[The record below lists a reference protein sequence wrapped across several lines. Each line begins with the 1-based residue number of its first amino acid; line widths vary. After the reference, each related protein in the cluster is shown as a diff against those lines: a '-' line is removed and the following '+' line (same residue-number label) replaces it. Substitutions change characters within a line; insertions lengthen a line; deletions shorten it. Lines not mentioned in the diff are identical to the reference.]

1 MALSLDE
8 ALGMSLTDE
17 TDESIHVDI
26 DTRQVT
32 IPESQQVFGVE
43 SDEDVEVKHIVID
56 GRYNDGTDLSTFTF
70 RVNYQNANGDKG
82 TYLATELKVN
92 DDSIEFDWVIGR
104 QVVAY
109 KGTIAFIVCA
119 YTIDSSSVIQNE
131 WNSTLGKG
139 TTLEGLEVSEF
150 DFGDDIVRQL
160 ASILSDVNAAQ
171 ASAKASADEAYKSKT
186 EVVALGKEQQA
197 AIEKKGKDTLATI
210 PEDYTQVSNDVSQLK
225 EEIAKLDSR
234 NPMLNILNIEDRTE
248 GKAWGDNVNS
258 TNNNVDFYACNQLF
272 DVSEI
277 STITLFNMYYGALY
291 YYDTN
296 GALLSDGY
304 QFIQTNYIVKNVPSN
319 AKFMRVSI
327 SKDYANKNMICIG
340 EVPENTQYAAYNTGK
355 DRVDIDDLK
364 EDTAKLKDGKISK
377 FYASSQGNTNLP
389 DSDDGRIMDLK
400 LYGKSEQKQYSGK
413 NLFPPVT
420 YSGNVS
426 NLQIDAADGSVH
438 LKGTPNDQVNSA
450 IIGAWSASS
459 PTIFTLPAGTYTLS
473 GFGEWL
479 STPRLNLVYVEN
491 GELISLSGNKTVT
504 FDKETNFIAV
514 FVYANANAALDI
526 TFKPMIEKG
535 STATGWEPYVGGIP
549 SPNPEYPQE
558 IKSVVKPS
566 VKVTSQ
572 NYLDYKD
579 VGGGV
584 TAPVTLAK
592 GDHYLTRFFLTAN
605 EEINNGVEY
614 LRDETWARIN
624 TLGSLEN
631 GKIVVSDS
639 TFGWYSKHMKIT
651 CTENITIRVATTDTC
666 AITLNDYGYLDKYVD
681 YQAPQTATLPYTLNA
696 IPVTSGGNV
705 TIDGQQYIAD
715 YMDVERGKLV
725 RMVKAKQLSGSI
737 EMSPSAGGLGW
748 VDIAIDNCDTS
759 LNYLLADSYT
769 FIRGSDDA
777 WNSTTPCVSY
787 SSIVSGTT
795 SVRFYDTASTS
806 VSTNVMYPLATPT
819 ETDLTADEIAA
830 FKALASH
837 YPVTNVST
845 TSDQLDGYTVFDY
858 PISLANG
865 WNYVKQQLGDTR
877 DYLYGIDLMTAEA
890 YVNSEYAAAL
900 AEIEV

>member
-1 MALSLDE
+1 MAFSLDE
-8 ALGMSLTDE
+8 ALGMSLADE
-17 TDESIHVDI
+17 ADESIHVDI

-56 GRYNDGTDLSTFTF
+56 GRYADGTDLSTFTF

-139 TTLEGLEVSEF
+139 TVLEGLEVSEF

-225 EEIAKLDSR
+225 EA
-234 NPMLNILNIEDRTE
+234 
-248 GKAWGDNVNS
+248 
-258 TNNNVDFYACNQLF
+258 
-272 DVSEI
+272 
-277 STITLFNMYYGALY
+277 
-291 YYDTN
+291 
-296 GALLSDGY
+296 
-304 QFIQTNYIVKNVPSN
+304 
-319 AKFMRVSI
+319 
-327 SKDYANKNMICIG
+327 
-340 EVPENTQYAAYNTGK
+340 
-355 DRVDIDDLK
+355 
-364 EDTAKLKDGKISK
+364 TAKLKDGKISK
-377 FYASSQGNTNLP
+377 FYASSQGGTNLP

-413 NLFPPVT
+413 NLLDL
-420 YSGNVS
+420 N
-426 NLQIDAADGSVH
+426 
-438 LKGTPNDQVNSA
+438 
-450 IIGAWSASS
+450 
-459 PTIFTLPAGTYTLS
+459 
-473 GFGEWL
+473 L
-479 STPRLNLVYVEN
+479 STNQSIDDTGVFRDDTTRILSDFIRVTADNYTASGHAGYELVAMAIYDGNQKFTGRFIIQDRSGSYTKQFTDGFVRLYYSKLDGTQDISKE
-491 GELISLSGNKTVT
+491 ELSRAM
-504 FDKETNFIAV
+504 F
-514 FVYANANAALDI
+514 
-526 TFKPMIEKG
+526 EKG
-535 STATGWEPYVGGIP
+535 STATAYEPYVGGIP

-558 IKSVVKPS
+558 IKSVVKPV
-566 VKVTSQ
+566 VKVTGQ

-624 TLGSLEN
+624 TLGSIEN

-639 TFGWYSKHMKIT
+639 AFGWYSKHMKIT
-651 CTENITIRVATTDTC
+651 CTENITIRVSTTDTTVI
-666 AITLNDYGYLDKYVD
+666 ALNDYGYLDKYAE

-715 YMDVERGKLV
+715 YVDVERGKLV
-725 RMVKAKQLSGSI
+725 RCVERKRLFDLNVQRWGELTETRADYQVNIEKYDTGQYTGRSIPCIISNLSKIGDY
-737 EMSPSAGGLGW
+737 PSF
-748 VDIAIDNCDTS
+748 
-759 LNYLLADSYT
+759 NY
-769 FIRGSDDA
+769 
-777 WNSTTPCVSY
+777 STTPNSGWDGYSKLAIYVSKD
-787 SSIVSGTT
+787 
-795 SVRFYDTASTS
+795 YDT
-806 VSTNVMYPLATPT
+806 VSKLKSYLGEDTEVVYKLKDST

-830 FKALASH
+830 FKALASY
-837 YPVTNVST
+837 YPVTNVAV

-858 PISLANG
+858 PISLAKG
-865 WNYVKQQLGDTR
+865 YDYIKQQLGDTR

>member
-1 MALSLDE
+1 MAFSLDE
-8 ALGMSLTDE
+8 ALGMSLADE
-17 TDESIHVDI
+17 ADESIHVDI

-82 TYLATELKVN
+82 TYLVTELKVN
-92 DDSIEFDWVIGR
+92 DDSIEFDWIIGR

-139 TTLEGLEVSEF
+139 TVLEGLEVSEF

-186 EVVALGKEQQA
+186 EVVALGKEQQE

-210 PEDYTQVSNDVSQLK
+210 PDDYTQVSNDVSQ
-225 EEIAKLDSR
+225 
-234 NPMLNILNIEDRTE
+234 
-248 GKAWGDNVNS
+248 
-258 TNNNVDFYACNQLF
+258 
-272 DVSEI
+272 
-277 STITLFNMYYGALY
+277 
-291 YYDTN
+291 
-296 GALLSDGY
+296 
-304 QFIQTNYIVKNVPSN
+304 
-319 AKFMRVSI
+319 
-327 SKDYANKNMICIG
+327 
-340 EVPENTQYAAYNTGK
+340 
-355 DRVDIDDLK
+355 LK

-400 LYGKSEQKQYSGK
+400 LYGKGSQQQYSGK
-413 NLFPPVT
+413 NLLSTLDVSTSTKLGVT
-420 YSGNVS
+420 VK
-426 NLQIDAADGSVH
+426 SVGAGEISV
-438 LKGTPNDQVNSA
+438 KGTATADALFDYWGQEISVPKGARVLCKVLQGTGSA
-450 IIGAWSASS
+450 NN
-459 PTIFTLPAGTYTLS
+459 T
-473 GFGEWL
+473 
-479 STPRLNLVYVEN
+479 
-491 GELISLSGNKTVT
+491 
-504 FDKETNFIAV
+504 
-514 FVYANANAALDI
+514 I
-526 TFKPMIEKG
+526 TFFGTNYTNGISTEFG
-535 STATGWEPYVGGIP
+535 AVSSSTAGVDYKCVLIRIGIKSGETVDCTIGLSLQMDASTDYEPYVGGIP

-558 IKSVVKPS
+558 IKSVVKPV

-614 LRDETWARIN
+614 LRDGTWARIN
-624 TLGSLEN
+624 TVGSIEN

-639 TFGWYSKHMKIT
+639 AFGWYSKHMKIT
-651 CTENITIRVATTDTC
+651 CTENITIRVATTDTTVI
-666 AITLNDYGYLDKYVD
+666 ALNDYGYLDKYAE
-681 YQAPQTATLPYTLNA
+681 YQAPQTVTLPYTLNA
-696 IPVTSGGNV
+696 IPVSSGGNV

-715 YMDVERGKLV
+715 YVDVEKGKLV
-725 RMVKAKQLSGSI
+725 RMTGKLT
-737 EMSPSAGGLGW
+737 
-748 VDIAIDNCDTS
+748 IATAIVP
-759 LNYLLADSYT
+759 
-769 FIRGSDDA
+769 GDA
-777 WNSTTPCVSY
+777 HWYDAEKSY
-787 SSIVSGTT
+787 SYEIQQGRIAPSIKKAAISSDRLTGYDFGDFYAKGIETGILASESYIVVNISKRFNICTT
-795 SVRFYDTASTS
+795 ADEFITWFNES
-806 VSTNVMYPLATPT
+806 NVIGVLATPT

-830 FKALASH
+830 FKALVSY
-837 YPVTNVST
+837 YPVINVST
-845 TSDQLDGYTVFDY
+845 TSDQLNGYTVFDY

-865 WNYVKQQLGDTR
+865 WNYVKQQIGDTR

>member
-8 ALGMSLTDE
+8 ALGMSLVDE
-17 TDESIHVDI
+17 ADESIHVDI
-26 DTRQVT
+26 DTRQVM

-56 GRYNDGTDLSTFTF
+56 GRYADGTDLSTFTF

-82 TYLATELKVN
+82 TYLVTELKVN
-92 DDSIEFDWVIGR
+92 DSSIELDWVIGR

-139 TTLEGLEVSEF
+139 TVLEGLEVSEF

-225 EEIAKLDSR
+225 EATS
-234 NPMLNILNIEDRTE
+234 
-248 GKAWGDNVNS
+248 A
-258 TNNNVDFYACNQLF
+258 
-272 DVSEI
+272 
-277 STITLFNMYYGALY
+277 
-291 YYDTN
+291 
-296 GALLSDGY
+296 
-304 QFIQTNYIVKNVPSN
+304 
-319 AKFMRVSI
+319 
-327 SKDYANKNMICIG
+327 
-340 EVPENTQYAAYNTGK
+340 
-355 DRVDIDDLK
+355 
-364 EDTAKLKDGKISK
+364 LKDGKISK

-389 DSDDGRIMDLK
+389 DSDDGRIVDLK
-400 LYGKSEQKQYSGK
+400 LYGRSEQKQYSGK

-420 YSGNVS
+420 YSGNIS
-426 NLQIDAADGSVH
+426 NLQIDAADGAVH

-450 IIGAWSASS
+450 IVGAWSASS

-479 STPRLNLVYVEN
+479 ATPRLNLVYVEN

-535 STATGWEPYVGGIP
+535 STATDYEPYVGGIP

-558 IKSVVKPS
+558 IKSVVKPV
-566 VKVTSQ
+566 VKVTGQ

-666 AITLNDYGYLDKYVD
+666 AIALNDYGYLDKYAE
-681 YQAPQTATLPYTLNA
+681 YQAPQTAALPYTLNA

-715 YMDVERGKLV
+715 YVDVERGKLV
-725 RMVKAKQLSGSI
+725 RCVERKRLFDLNVQRW
-737 EMSPSAGGLGW
+737 GGLTETRA
-748 VDIAIDNCDTS
+748 DYQANIEKYDTGPYAGRS
-759 LNYLLADSYT
+759 IPCIISNLSNIGEYPSFDY
-769 FIRGSDDA
+769 
-777 WNSTTPCVSY
+777 STTPNSGWGGYSKLAIYVSKD
-787 SSIVSGTT
+787 
-795 SVRFYDTASTS
+795 YDT
-806 VSTNVMYPLATPT
+806 VSKLKSYLGEDTEVVYKLKDST

-830 FKALASH
+830 FKALVSH

-845 TSDQLDGYTVFDY
+845 GRNRGVICFTKHF
-858 PISLANG
+858 
-865 WNYVKQQLGDTR
+865 
-877 DYLYGIDLMTAEA
+877 
-890 YVNSEYAAAL
+890 
-900 AEIEV
+900 

>member
-56 GRYNDGTDLSTFTF
+56 GRYNDGIDLSTFTF
-70 RVNYQNANGDKG
+70 RINYQNANGDKG

-139 TTLEGLEVSEF
+139 TVLEGLEVSEF

-210 PEDYTQVSNDVSQLK
+210 PDDYTQVSNDVSQLK
-225 EEIAKLDSR
+225 EA
-234 NPMLNILNIEDRTE
+234 
-248 GKAWGDNVNS
+248 
-258 TNNNVDFYACNQLF
+258 
-272 DVSEI
+272 
-277 STITLFNMYYGALY
+277 
-291 YYDTN
+291 
-296 GALLSDGY
+296 
-304 QFIQTNYIVKNVPSN
+304 
-319 AKFMRVSI
+319 
-327 SKDYANKNMICIG
+327 
-340 EVPENTQYAAYNTGK
+340 
-355 DRVDIDDLK
+355 
-364 EDTAKLKDGKISK
+364 TAKLKDGKISK

-413 NLFPPVT
+413 NLLKV
-420 YSGNVS
+420 
-426 NLQIDAADGSVH
+426 QDAKFIPGY
-438 LKGTPNDQVNSA
+438 TT
-450 IIGAWSASS
+450 
-459 PTIFTLPAGTYTLS
+459 TINGIKFTI
-473 GFGEWL
+473 
-479 STPRLNLVYVEN
+479 VEN
-491 GELISLSGNKTVT
+491 GGVSASG
-504 FDKETNFIAV
+504 
-514 FVYANANAALDI
+514 
-526 TFKPMIEKG
+526 
-535 STATGWEPYVGGIP
+535 TATATTFFCPYIAQLKAGVTCRAVSNQAVQWSMRDRTGNTTYFTYVNTAYVPQSNLEAVIFFRIAAGNTINATEYAMVTTDLNATPTDYEPYVGGIP
-549 SPNPEYPQE
+549 SPNPDYPQE
-558 IKSVVKPS
+558 IKSVVNPT
-566 VKVTSQ
+566 VKVCGKNLVGKLLPGVIAFDSG
-572 NYLDYKD
+572 NYRNTE
-579 VGGGV
+579 VGYACTGFIPVKPGEIYTISNGTGG
-584 TAPVTLAK
+584 AERWYYSSDKKPV
-592 GDHYLTRFFLTAN
+592 N
-605 EEINNGVEY
+605 
-614 LRDETWARIN
+614 
-624 TLGSLEN
+624 
-631 GKIVVSDS
+631 
-639 TFGWYSKHMKIT
+639 HMPAGA
-651 CTENITIRVATTDTC
+651 NITVTIPDGIAYMRVSC
-666 AITLNDYGYLDKYVD
+666 YVD
-681 YQAPQTATLPYTLNA
+681 NKYKFQIEKGSTATAYEPYTEQTATLPYTLNA

-705 TIDGQQYIAD
+705 TVDGQQYIAD
-715 YMDVERGKLV
+715 YVDVERGKLV
-725 RMVKAKQLSGSI
+725 RMCKEIDFEKVDPIGEQNLLTNSREIRYSTNSIGIKALPASTPSNEAGFITSI
-737 EMSPSAGGLGW
+737 RRLAQGLGTW
-748 VDIAIDNCDTS
+748 NVDQVGVWQCGQGENNNILVIRAP
-759 LNYLLADSYT
+759 LATVLDVVEY
-769 FIRGSDDA
+769 FK
-777 WNSTTPCVSY
+777 
-787 SSIVSGTT
+787 SIGGCKGV
-795 SVRFYDTASTS
+795 FQA
-806 VSTNVMYPLATPT
+806 ATPT

-830 FKALASH
+830 FKALVSY

-845 TSDQLDGYTVFDY
+845 TSDQLDGYTVFNY

-865 WNYVKQQLGDTR
+865 WDYVKQQLGDTR

>member
-8 ALGMSLTDE
+8 ALGMSLADE
-17 TDESIHVDI
+17 ADESIHVDI

-139 TTLEGLEVSEF
+139 TVLEGLEVSEF

-186 EVVALGKEQQA
+186 EVVALGKAQQA

-210 PEDYTQVSNDVSQLK
+210 PDDYTQVSNDVSQ
-225 EEIAKLDSR
+225 
-234 NPMLNILNIEDRTE
+234 
-248 GKAWGDNVNS
+248 
-258 TNNNVDFYACNQLF
+258 
-272 DVSEI
+272 
-277 STITLFNMYYGALY
+277 
-291 YYDTN
+291 
-296 GALLSDGY
+296 
-304 QFIQTNYIVKNVPSN
+304 
-319 AKFMRVSI
+319 
-327 SKDYANKNMICIG
+327 
-340 EVPENTQYAAYNTGK
+340 
-355 DRVDIDDLK
+355 LK

-413 NLFPPVT
+413 NLLDL
-420 YSGNVS
+420 N
-426 NLQIDAADGSVH
+426 
-438 LKGTPNDQVNSA
+438 
-450 IIGAWSASS
+450 
-459 PTIFTLPAGTYTLS
+459 
-473 GFGEWL
+473 L
-479 STPRLNLVYVEN
+479 STNQSIDDTGAIQDDTTRILSDFIRVTTDNYTASGHAGYELVAIAIYDENQKFTERFIIQDRSGSYTKQFTDGFVRLYYSKLDGTQDISKE
-491 GELISLSGNKTVT
+491 ELSRAM
-504 FDKETNFIAV
+504 F
-514 FVYANANAALDI
+514 
-526 TFKPMIEKG
+526 EKG
-535 STATGWEPYVGGIP
+535 STATAYEPYVGGIP

-558 IKSVVKPS
+558 IKSVINPV

-572 NYLDYKD
+572 NYLDYRNAAD
-579 VGGGV
+579 GF
-584 TAPVTLAK
+584 TAPLVLLK
-592 GDHYLTRFFLTAN
+592 GEHYFTRFFLSSDVN
-605 EEINNGVEY
+605 
-614 LRDETWARIN
+614 IN
-624 TLGSLEN
+624 TKIQYFDDGTWTYITSTGSHMD
-631 GKIVVSDS
+631 GKMLVSDEV
-639 TFGWYSKHMKIT
+639 FGFGDKNVKIT
-651 CTENITIRVATTDTC
+651 CLESVTIRIPFTSNVKIA
-666 AITLNDYGYLDKYVD
+666 LNDYGYLDKYAE
-681 YQAPQTATLPYTLNA
+681 YQAPQTVTLPYTLNA
-696 IPVTSGGNV
+696 IPVSSGGNV
-705 TIDGQQYIAD
+705 TIAGQQYIAD
-715 YMDVERGKLV
+715 YVDVEKGKLV
-725 RMVKAKQLSGSI
+725 RMVHAVSLTDTLTFAYESKTSSGYYRYNISDSVPNNSRYNSDLFPPITVDGWGVKAKALCSGFKSI
-737 EMSPSAGGLGW
+737 KTTDSSNFNESGDSMGIFIEGNRGVVFQSAYT
-748 VDIAIDNCDTS
+748 IDELKTKFPMR
-759 LNYLLADSYT
+759 LLYA
-769 FIRGSDDA
+769 
-777 WNSTTPCVSY
+777 
-787 SSIVSGTT
+787 
-795 SVRFYDTASTS
+795 
-806 VSTNVMYPLATPT
+806 LATPT

-830 FKALASH
+830 FKALVSH

-845 TSDQLDGYTVFDY
+845 TSDQLDGYTVFNY

-890 YVNSEYAAAL
+890 YVNSEYSAAL

>member
-8 ALGMSLTDE
+8 ALGMSLVDE
-17 TDESIHVDI
+17 ADESIHVDI
-26 DTRQVT
+26 DTRYVT

-210 PEDYTQVSNDVSQLK
+210 PDDYAQVSNDVSQLK
-225 EEIAKLDSR
+225 EATS
-234 NPMLNILNIEDRTE
+234 
-248 GKAWGDNVNS
+248 A
-258 TNNNVDFYACNQLF
+258 
-272 DVSEI
+272 
-277 STITLFNMYYGALY
+277 
-291 YYDTN
+291 
-296 GALLSDGY
+296 
-304 QFIQTNYIVKNVPSN
+304 
-319 AKFMRVSI
+319 
-327 SKDYANKNMICIG
+327 
-340 EVPENTQYAAYNTGK
+340 
-355 DRVDIDDLK
+355 
-364 EDTAKLKDGKISK
+364 LKDGKISK

-400 LYGKSEQKQYSGK
+400 LYGKSEQKQYTGYNTIKPFDDASGTESGVKWTLK
-413 NLFPPVT
+413 NGVLT
-420 YSGNVS
+420 MSG
-426 NLQIDAADGSVH
+426 
-438 LKGTPNDQVNSA
+438 TC
-450 IIGAWSASS
+450 
-459 PTIFTLPAGTYTLS
+459 
-473 GFGEWL
+473 
-479 STPRLNLVYVEN
+479 
-491 GELISLSGNKTVT
+491 
-504 FDKETNFIAV
+504 
-514 FVYANANAALDI
+514 
-526 TFKPMIEKG
+526 
-535 STATGWEPYVGGIP
+535 TATGAVINIGATTKAFDANNSKGIFETTGSFARTVQYDFAAMIASDKNSYAVEADKNIRLYMYEGTDYTGTLAVALADVSVSQTTFEPYVGGIP
-549 SPNPEYPQE
+549 SPNPDYPQE
-558 IKSVVKPS
+558 IKSVVNPV
-566 VKVTSQ
+566 VKVIGKNLFDNINKSVDASGWTTTKIV
-572 NYLDYKD
+572 YIPKGKYVYK
-579 VGGGV
+579 
-584 TAPVTLAK
+584 
-592 GDHYLTRFFLTAN
+592 RFVDA
-605 EEINNGVEY
+605 
-614 LRDETWARIN
+614 
-624 TLGSLEN
+624 SSN
-631 GKIVVSDS
+631 GKINTQLYALIDGLWKSISNDS
-639 TFGWYSKHMKIT
+639 TTSFDDG
-651 CTENITIRVATTDTC
+651 NITFIDGNWNMGWGTTSRVIFELKKGYYMRASNPSADVRLMLVAGDTEPTEYEEC
-666 AITLNDYGYLDKYVD
+666 KET
-681 YQAPQTATLPYTLNA
+681 TATLPYTLNA

-705 TIDGQQYIAD
+705 TIDGQQYVAD
-715 YMDVERGKLV
+715 YVDVERGKLV
-725 RMVKAKQLSGSI
+725 KNVLTLNASDVAWELDRGWSGEGYYTYSTKSGFINQLYYNSRVASAISNAFIAKSRNDHANSLRNVIMLAGSEIYI
-737 EMSPSAGGLGW
+737 EFIGTDKSTLQEW
-748 VDIAIDNCDTS
+748 T
-759 LNYLLADSYT
+759 NY
-769 FIRGSDDA
+769 IE
-777 WNSTTPCVSY
+777 
-787 SSIVSGTT
+787 
-795 SVRFYDTASTS
+795 
-806 VSTNVMYPLATPT
+806 TNPVMIFAALKNPT

-830 FKALASH
+830 FKSLVSY

-845 TSDQLDGYTVFDY
+845 TSDQLDGYTVFNY

>member
-8 ALGMSLTDE
+8 ALGMSLVDE

-139 TTLEGLEVSEF
+139 TVLEGLEVSEF

-160 ASILSDVNAAQ
+160 AGILSDVNAAQ

-210 PEDYTQVSNDVSQLK
+210 PDDYTQVSNDVSQLK
-225 EEIAKLDSR
+225 EA
-234 NPMLNILNIEDRTE
+234 
-248 GKAWGDNVNS
+248 
-258 TNNNVDFYACNQLF
+258 
-272 DVSEI
+272 
-277 STITLFNMYYGALY
+277 
-291 YYDTN
+291 
-296 GALLSDGY
+296 
-304 QFIQTNYIVKNVPSN
+304 
-319 AKFMRVSI
+319 
-327 SKDYANKNMICIG
+327 
-340 EVPENTQYAAYNTGK
+340 
-355 DRVDIDDLK
+355 
-364 EDTAKLKDGKISK
+364 TAKLKDGKISK

-400 LYGKSEQKQYSGK
+400 LYGKSSQQQYSGK
-413 NLFPPVT
+413 NLLKNVNWDTQTKSGVTVEKVTNTTFKISGTATDDVSFDSSWGQAISVPAQSYLLCKILHGSCTAGSKVTFFTSSYDAIASEIGGISPVRR
-420 YSGNVS
+420 
-426 NLQIDAADGSVH
+426 
-438 LKGTPNDQVNSA
+438 SA
-450 IIGAWSASS
+450 ITCGLVRFAIKKGGNIDC
-459 PTIFTLPAGTYTLS
+459 TVGLS
-473 GFGEWL
+473 L
-479 STPRLNLVYVEN
+479 QM
-491 GELISLSGNKTVT
+491 
-504 FDKETNFIAV
+504 DA
-514 FVYANANAALDI
+514 I
-526 TFKPMIEKG
+526 TDY
-535 STATGWEPYVGGIP
+535 EPYVGGIP

-579 VGGGV
+579 IGGGV

-715 YMDVERGKLV
+715 YVDVERGKLV
-725 RMVKAKQLSGSI
+725 RMCKEIDFEKVDPIGEQNLLTNSREIRYSTNSIGIKALPASTPSNEAGFITSI
-737 EMSPSAGGLGW
+737 RRLAQGLGTW
-748 VDIAIDNCDTS
+748 NIDQVGVWQCGQGENNNI
-759 LNYLLADSYT
+759 LVIRAPLATVLDVVAY
-769 FIRGSDDA
+769 FK
-777 WNSTTPCVSY
+777 
-787 SSIVSGTT
+787 SIGGCKGV
-795 SVRFYDTASTS
+795 FQA
-806 VSTNVMYPLATPT
+806 ATPT

-837 YPVTNVST
+837 YPVTNVSA

-858 PISLANG
+858 PISLAKG
-865 WNYVKQQLGDTR
+865 YDYIKQQLGDTR

>member
-1 MALSLDE
+1 MSKITIYSPPATAQIKACAVDFDLRRAPVPVHLVQYDKTIPILAVSLYKGGSPYTLPADAE
-8 ALGMSLTDE
+8 VNVRMNKRNNLCVYNPALGCN
-17 TDESIHVDI
+17 ESRDVVYVA
-26 DTRQVT
+26 VT
-32 IPESQQVFGVE
+32 PQMTTQ
-43 SDEDVEVKHIVID
+43 
-56 GRYNDGTDLSTFTF
+56 DGTFEPILEVVINSG
-70 RVNYQNANGDKG
+70 VAG
-82 TYLATELKVN
+82 TSPMQLVIRRNPVQEDAIEDTSEAKTLTEL
-92 DDSIEFDWVIGR
+92 
-104 QVVAY
+104 
-109 KGTIAFIVCA
+109 
-119 YTIDSSSVIQNE
+119 
-131 WNSTLGKG
+131 
-139 TTLEGLEVSEF
+139 VSQAAASATAAAQSAGAAAE
-150 DFGDDIVRQL
+150 DADKAAASATAAAESEAAAKNAAKDASDVK
-160 ASILSDVNAAQ
+160 ASIPVDYSQMSAA
-171 ASAKASADEAYKSKT
+171 
-186 EVVALGKEQQA
+186 
-197 AIEKKGKDTLATI
+197 
-210 PEDYTQVSNDVSQLK
+210 VSQ
-225 EEIAKLDSR
+225 
-234 NPMLNILNIEDRTE
+234 
-248 GKAWGDNVNS
+248 
-258 TNNNVDFYACNQLF
+258 
-272 DVSEI
+272 
-277 STITLFNMYYGALY
+277 
-291 YYDTN
+291 
-296 GALLSDGY
+296 
-304 QFIQTNYIVKNVPSN
+304 
-319 AKFMRVSI
+319 
-327 SKDYANKNMICIG
+327 
-340 EVPENTQYAAYNTGK
+340 
-355 DRVDIDDLK
+355 LK

-413 NLFPPVT
+413 NLFPPVA

-426 NLQIDAADGSVH
+426 NLQIDAADGAVH

-535 STATGWEPYVGGIP
+535 STATAYEPYVGGIP

-558 IKSVVKPS
+558 IKSVVKPV

-572 NYLDYKD
+572 NYLEYKD

-605 EEINNGVEY
+605 EEVNNGVEY
-614 LRDETWARIN
+614 LRDETWVRIN

-639 TFGWYSKHMKIT
+639 AFGWYSKHMKIT

>member
-8 ALGMSLTDE
+8 ALGMSLADE
-17 TDESIHVDI
+17 ADESIHVDI

-56 GRYNDGTDLSTFTF
+56 GRYADGTDLSTFTF

-92 DDSIEFDWVIGR
+92 DSSIEFDWVIGR

-139 TTLEGLEVSEF
+139 TVLEGLEVSEF

-197 AIEKKGKDTLATI
+197 AIEKKGKDALASI
-210 PEDYTQVSNDVSQLK
+210 PEDYTQVINDVSQLK
-225 EEIAKLDSR
+225 D
-234 NPMLNILNIEDRTE
+234 
-248 GKAWGDNVNS
+248 
-258 TNNNVDFYACNQLF
+258 
-272 DVSEI
+272 
-277 STITLFNMYYGALY
+277 
-291 YYDTN
+291 
-296 GALLSDGY
+296 
-304 QFIQTNYIVKNVPSN
+304 
-319 AKFMRVSI
+319 
-327 SKDYANKNMICIG
+327 
-340 EVPENTQYAAYNTGK
+340 
-355 DRVDIDDLK
+355 
-364 EDTAKLKDGKISK
+364 DTAALKDGKISK

-389 DSDDGRIMDLK
+389 DSDDGRIVDLM

-413 NLFPPVT
+413 NLLDLRSGQSGTGEGVT
-420 YSGNVS
+420 YTKN
-426 NLQIDAADGSVH
+426 ADGSYIR
-438 LKGTPNDQVNSA
+438 KGTATGRNGNVWFAGGYDDLSVM
-450 IIGAWSASS
+450 
-459 PTIFTLPAGTYTLS
+459 PTLFTLKAGTYTVKDCCLFS
-473 GFGEWL
+473 GTTSYYTTFTISSDLPVTGVRNFWQDIG
-479 STPRLNLVYVEN
+479 TTYNDTIYPMVLV
-491 GELISLSGNKTVT
+491 GDT
-504 FDKETNFIAV
+504 D
-514 FVYANANAALDI
+514 
-526 TFKPMIEKG
+526 
-535 STATGWEPYVGGIP
+535 TGWEPYVGGIP

-566 VKVTSQ
+566 VKVCGK
-572 NYLDYKD
+572 NL
-579 VGGGV
+579 VGELMPGV
-584 TAPVTLAK
+584 IVWNT
-592 GDHYLTRFFLTAN
+592 GDHISSEAGYACTDFIPVKPGEKYTISNATTSAERWYYDSNKKPVIGMPTGNITVTIPENIDYMRVTCLTENKDKFQI
-605 EEINNGVEY
+605 E
-614 LRDETWARIN
+614 
-624 TLGSLEN
+624 LGSTATAYEP
-631 GKIVVSDS
+631 
-639 TFGWYSKHMKIT
+639 Y
-651 CTENITIRVATTDTC
+651 TE
-666 AITLNDYGYLDKYVD
+666 
-681 YQAPQTATLPYTLNA
+681 QTVTLPYTLNA

-715 YMDVERGKLV
+715 YVDVEKGKLV
-725 RMVKAKQLSGSI
+725 RMV
-737 EMSPSAGGLGW
+737 EE
-748 VDIAIDNCDTS
+748 CD
-759 LNYLLADSYT
+759 LADLTWEVGKNEYDGFYKTDGLKSLILKPSSNSVAAILLTDEYKKY
-769 FIRGSDDA
+769 S
-777 WNSTTPCVSY
+777 WNAIT
-787 SSIVSGTT
+787 SSNIGIAVGAGIGDHSGGMVIVSNQTT
-795 SVRFYDTASTS
+795 GLPKGKLVYA
-806 VSTNVMYPLATPT
+806 LATPT
-819 ETDLTADEIAA
+819 ETNLTADEIAA
-830 FKALASH
+830 FKALVSH

>member
-8 ALGMSLTDE
+8 ALGMSLADE
-17 TDESIHVDI
+17 ADESIHVDVN
-26 DTRQVT
+26 TRQVT

-139 TTLEGLEVSEF
+139 TVLEGLEVSEF

-186 EVVALGKEQQA
+186 EVVALGKAQQA

-210 PEDYTQVSNDVSQLK
+210 PDDYTQVSNGVSQ
-225 EEIAKLDSR
+225 
-234 NPMLNILNIEDRTE
+234 
-248 GKAWGDNVNS
+248 
-258 TNNNVDFYACNQLF
+258 
-272 DVSEI
+272 
-277 STITLFNMYYGALY
+277 
-291 YYDTN
+291 
-296 GALLSDGY
+296 
-304 QFIQTNYIVKNVPSN
+304 
-319 AKFMRVSI
+319 
-327 SKDYANKNMICIG
+327 
-340 EVPENTQYAAYNTGK
+340 
-355 DRVDIDDLK
+355 LK

-377 FYASSQGNTNLP
+377 FYASSQGDTNLP

-413 NLFPPVT
+413 NLLDL
-420 YSGNVS
+420 N
-426 NLQIDAADGSVH
+426 
-438 LKGTPNDQVNSA
+438 
-450 IIGAWSASS
+450 
-459 PTIFTLPAGTYTLS
+459 
-473 GFGEWL
+473 L
-479 STPRLNLVYVEN
+479 STNQSIDDTGAIQDDTTRILSDFIRVTTDNYTASGHAGYELVAIAIYDENQKFTERFIIQDRSGSYTKQFTDGFVRLYYSKLDGTQDISKE
-491 GELISLSGNKTVT
+491 ELSRAM
-504 FDKETNFIAV
+504 F
-514 FVYANANAALDI
+514 
-526 TFKPMIEKG
+526 EKG
-535 STATGWEPYVGGIP
+535 STATAYEPYVGGIP

-579 VGGGV
+579 IGGGV

-666 AITLNDYGYLDKYVD
+666 AITLNDYGYLDKYAE

-715 YMDVERGKLV
+715 YVDVERWKLV
-725 RMVKAKQLSGSI
+725 RMTDSK
-737 EMSPSAGGLGW
+737 
-748 VDIAIDNCDTS
+748 AIDGSEDWKITDESIPTQKRFGAPFYTS
-759 LNYLLADSYT
+759 LSYAGFCT
-769 FIRGSDDA
+769 KLVNAGKLIIGSDNAYSVYGSWIDVRYTACETVDA
-777 WNSTTPCVSY
+777 FKS
-787 SSIVSGTT
+787 
-795 SVRFYDTASTS
+795 F
-806 VSTNVMYPLATPT
+806 LAQQKADGDPVKILFGLTTPT
-819 ETDLTADEIAA
+819 EIDLTTEEIAA
-830 FKALASH
+830 FKALVSY
-837 YPVTNVST
+837 YPTTNVST
-845 TSDQLDGYTVFDY
+845 TSDQLDGYTVFNY

>member
-1 MALSLDE
+1 MAFSLDE
-8 ALGMSLTDE
+8 ALGMSLADE
-17 TDESIHVDI
+17 ADESIHVDI

-56 GRYNDGTDLSTFTF
+56 GRYADGTDLSTFTF

-82 TYLATELKVN
+82 TYLVTELKVN
-92 DDSIEFDWVIGR
+92 DSSIEFDWVIGR

-139 TTLEGLEVSEF
+139 TVLEGLEVSEF

-197 AIEKKGKDTLATI
+197 AIEKKGKATLATI

-225 EEIAKLDSR
+225 EA
-234 NPMLNILNIEDRTE
+234 
-248 GKAWGDNVNS
+248 
-258 TNNNVDFYACNQLF
+258 
-272 DVSEI
+272 
-277 STITLFNMYYGALY
+277 
-291 YYDTN
+291 
-296 GALLSDGY
+296 
-304 QFIQTNYIVKNVPSN
+304 
-319 AKFMRVSI
+319 
-327 SKDYANKNMICIG
+327 
-340 EVPENTQYAAYNTGK
+340 
-355 DRVDIDDLK
+355 
-364 EDTAKLKDGKISK
+364 TAKLKDGKISK
-377 FYASSQGNTNLP
+377 FYASSQGGTNLP

-413 NLFPPVT
+413 NLFPPVA

-426 NLQIDAADGSVH
+426 NLQIDAADGAVH

-479 STPRLNLVYVEN
+479 ATPRLNLVYVEN
-491 GELISLSGNKTVT
+491 GELISLSGNKTAT

-535 STATGWEPYVGGIP
+535 STATDYEPYVGGIP

-558 IKSVVKPS
+558 IKSVVKPV
-566 VKVTSQ
+566 VKVMGENLLKTINWETQTLSGVTIEKTSDTVFKISGTATDDVNVNSSWGQ
-572 NYLDYKD
+572 NIKVPAQSYLLCKILHGSCPAGSKVIFFTSSY
-579 VGGGV
+579 GSISSEIGGV
-584 TAPVTLAK
+584 SHLQTSALAC
-592 GDHYLTRFFLTAN
+592 GLVRFFIKKGAN
-605 EEINNGVEY
+605 INCTVG
-614 LRDETWARIN
+614 L
-624 TLGSLEN
+624 SLQM
-631 GKIVVSDS
+631 DAS
-639 TFGWYSKHMKIT
+639 T
-651 CTENITIRVATTDTC
+651 
-666 AITLNDYGYLDKYVD
+666 D
-681 YQAPQTATLPYTLNA
+681 YQPYTESTATMPYTLNA

-715 YMDVERGKLV
+715 YVDVERGKLV
-725 RMVKAKQLSGSI
+725 RMVHAASLTDTLTFAFEKKTSSGYYRYNISNSVPNNNKYDANLFPPNSYENWGLNAKALCSGFKNIKTTDSSNFNESGDSMGIFIEGSRGVAFQSTYEVDELKEKFPMQLLY
-737 EMSPSAGGLGW
+737 ALK
-748 VDIAIDNCDTS
+748 
-759 LNYLLADSYT
+759 
-769 FIRGSDDA
+769 
-777 WNSTTPCVSY
+777 
-787 SSIVSGTT
+787 
-795 SVRFYDTASTS
+795 
-806 VSTNVMYPLATPT
+806 TPT

-830 FKALASH
+830 FKTLVSH

-845 TSDQLDGYTVFDY
+845 TSDQLGGYTVFDY
-858 PISLANG
+858 PISLAKG
-865 WNYVKQQLGDTR
+865 YDYLKTQLGDTR

>member
-1 MALSLDE
+1 MGDYTLEQALAMAS
-8 ALGMSLTDE
+8 
-17 TDESIHVDI
+17 ESADNASDDAIHVNI
-26 DTRQVT
+26 DTREVT
-32 IPESQQVFGVE
+32 VPESQKLFGVE
-43 SDEDVEVKHIVID
+43 SDADVEVKHIVID
-56 GRYNDGTDLSTFTF
+56 GRYADGNRDLSKLAW
-70 RVNYQNANGDKG
+70 RVIYRNANKD
-82 TYLATELKVN
+82 TSYYLIPSVVANEN
-92 DDSIEFDWVIGR
+92 SIEMDWLIKR
-104 QVVAY
+104 SVVAY
-109 KGTIAFIVCA
+109 KGTVDFILCAFA
-119 YTIDSSSVIQNE
+119 TTSSGEVTPE
-131 WNSTLGKG
+131 WNSTLGQG
-139 TTLEGLEVSEF
+139 YALEGLEVSAI
-150 DFGDDIVRQL
+150 DIGKEAVDELAKILNETIAARDIAKAAAKTATDVQ
-160 ASILSDVNAAQ
+160 ASIPA
-171 ASAKASADEAYKSKT
+171 
-186 EVVALGKEQQA
+186 
-197 AIEKKGKDTLATI
+197 
-210 PEDYTQVSNDVSQLK
+210 DYTQLSTDVSQ
-225 EEIAKLDSR
+225 
-234 NPMLNILNIEDRTE
+234 
-248 GKAWGDNVNS
+248 
-258 TNNNVDFYACNQLF
+258 
-272 DVSEI
+272 
-277 STITLFNMYYGALY
+277 
-291 YYDTN
+291 
-296 GALLSDGY
+296 
-304 QFIQTNYIVKNVPSN
+304 
-319 AKFMRVSI
+319 
-327 SKDYANKNMICIG
+327 
-340 EVPENTQYAAYNTGK
+340 
-355 DRVDIDDLK
+355 LK

-377 FYASSQGNTNLP
+377 FYASSQGDTNLP
-389 DSDDGRIMDLK
+389 DSDNGRIVDLK

-426 NLQIDAADGSVH
+426 NLQIDAADGAVH

-535 STATGWEPYVGGIP
+535 STATAYEPYVGGIP

-558 IKSVVKPS
+558 IKSVVNPV
-566 VKVTSQ
+566 VKVTGQ
-572 NYLDYKD
+572 NYLNYKD

-666 AITLNDYGYLDKYVD
+666 AITLNDYGYLDKYAE
-681 YQAPQTATLPYTLNA
+681 YQAPQTVTLPYTLNA

-715 YMDVERGKLV
+715 YVDVERGKLV
-725 RMVKAKQLSGSI
+725 RMTARKNLFDLNIWPWGDPTETRADFQANIERYDSDTFKFRSIPCIVSSLSKDSKI
-737 EMSPSAGGLGW
+737 EFPSF
-748 VDIAIDNCDTS
+748 
-759 LNYLLADSYT
+759 SYT
-769 FIRGSDDA
+769 TTG
-777 WNSTTPCVSY
+777 NSGWDGYAKLAIYVSK
-787 SSIVSGTT
+787 I
-795 SVRFYDTASTS
+795 YDTVDKLKSYLGEDT
-806 VSTNVMYPLATPT
+806 VVLYQLKDPI

-830 FKALASH
+830 FKSLASY

-845 TSDQLDGYTVFDY
+845 TSDQLGGYTVFDY

>member
-8 ALGMSLTDE
+8 ALGMSLADE

-82 TYLATELKVN
+82 TYLVTELKVN
-92 DDSIEFDWVIGR
+92 DSSIEFDWVIGR

-139 TTLEGLEVSEF
+139 IVLEGLEVSEF

-171 ASAKASADEAYKSKT
+171 TSAKASADEAYKSKT

-210 PEDYTQVSNDVSQLK
+210 PDNYTQISTDVNKLK
-225 EEIAKLDSR
+225 EA
-234 NPMLNILNIEDRTE
+234 
-248 GKAWGDNVNS
+248 
-258 TNNNVDFYACNQLF
+258 
-272 DVSEI
+272 
-277 STITLFNMYYGALY
+277 
-291 YYDTN
+291 
-296 GALLSDGY
+296 
-304 QFIQTNYIVKNVPSN
+304 
-319 AKFMRVSI
+319 
-327 SKDYANKNMICIG
+327 
-340 EVPENTQYAAYNTGK
+340 
-355 DRVDIDDLK
+355 
-364 EDTAKLKDGKISK
+364 TAKLKDGKISK

-389 DSDDGRIMDLK
+389 DSDDGRIVDLK

-413 NLFPPVT
+413 NLVGELMPGVIVWNTGDYISSEARYTCTDFIPVKPGEKYT
-420 YSGNVS
+420 ISNATTSAERWYYDSNKKPVIGMPTGNITVTIPENVS
-426 NLQIDAADGSVH
+426 YMRVACLTENKDKFQI
-438 LKGTPNDQVNSA
+438 
-450 IIGAWSASS
+450 
-459 PTIFTLPAGTYTLS
+459 
-473 GFGEWL
+473 
-479 STPRLNLVYVEN
+479 
-491 GELISLSGNKTVT
+491 EL
-504 FDKETNFIAV
+504 
-514 FVYANANAALDI
+514 
-526 TFKPMIEKG
+526 G
-535 STATGWEPYVGGIP
+535 STATAYEPYVGGIP

-558 IKSVVKPS
+558 IKSVVKPV
-566 VKVTSQ
+566 VKVTGQ

-639 TFGWYSKHMKIT
+639 TFGWYGKHMKIT

-666 AITLNDYGYLDKYVD
+666 AIALNDYGYLDKYAE
-681 YQAPQTATLPYTLNA
+681 YQAPQTEAMPYTLNA
-696 IPVTSGGNV
+696 IPVSSGGNV

-715 YMDVERGKLV
+715 YVDVERGKLV
-725 RMVKAKQLSGSI
+725 RMVGEKTLNGSDS
-737 EMSPSAGGLGW
+737 EDYYHDQGWNAGCNTIM
-748 VDIAIDNCDTS
+748 VEDIANTPGYYTIANMLCDKCTAKAPTE
-759 LNYLLADSYT
+759 LANGNNIGVGCGAGNYVFVNIGNDLDTNAKFKNALKSNPLLIYY
-769 FIRGSDDA
+769 R
-777 WNSTTPCVSY
+777 
-787 SSIVSGTT
+787 
-795 SVRFYDTASTS
+795 
-806 VSTNVMYPLATPT
+806 LATPT

-830 FKALASH
+830 FKALVSY

-845 TSDQLDGYTVFDY
+845 TSDQLDGYTVFNY

>member
-1 MALSLDE
+1 MTLSLDE
-8 ALGMSLTDE
+8 ALGMSLADE
-17 TDESIHVDI
+17 ADESIHVDI

-56 GRYNDGTDLSTFTF
+56 GRYADGTDLSTFTF

-92 DDSIEFDWVIGR
+92 DSSIEFDWVIGR

-139 TTLEGLEVSEF
+139 TVLEGLEVSEF

-210 PEDYTQVSNDVSQLK
+210 PEDYAQVSNDVSK
-225 EEIAKLDSR
+225 
-234 NPMLNILNIEDRTE
+234 
-248 GKAWGDNVNS
+248 
-258 TNNNVDFYACNQLF
+258 
-272 DVSEI
+272 
-277 STITLFNMYYGALY
+277 
-291 YYDTN
+291 
-296 GALLSDGY
+296 
-304 QFIQTNYIVKNVPSN
+304 
-319 AKFMRVSI
+319 
-327 SKDYANKNMICIG
+327 
-340 EVPENTQYAAYNTGK
+340 
-355 DRVDIDDLK
+355 LK

-389 DSDDGRIMDLK
+389 DSDAGRLVDLM

-413 NLFPPVT
+413 NLFPPVA

-426 NLQIDAADGSVH
+426 NLQIDAADGAVH

-479 STPRLNLVYVEN
+479 ATPRLNLVYVEN

-535 STATGWEPYVGGIP
+535 STATDYEPYVGGIP

-558 IKSVVKPS
+558 IKSVVKPV
-566 VKVTSQ
+566 VKVMGENLLKTINWETQTLSGVTIEKTSDTVFKISGTATDDVNVNSSWGQ
-572 NYLDYKD
+572 NIKVPAQSYLLCKILHGSCPAGSKVIFFTSSY
-579 VGGGV
+579 GSISSEIGGV
-584 TAPVTLAK
+584 SHLQTSALAC
-592 GDHYLTRFFLTAN
+592 GLVRFFIKKGSNINCTVGLSLQMDASTAY
-605 EEINNGVEY
+605 EPYTEQ
-614 LRDETWARIN
+614 T
-624 TLGSLEN
+624 
-631 GKIVVSDS
+631 VS
-639 TFGWYSKHMKIT
+639 F
-651 CTENITIRVATTDTC
+651 
-666 AITLNDYGYLDKYVD
+666 
-681 YQAPQTATLPYTLNA
+681 PYTLNA
-696 IPVTSGGNV
+696 IPVSSGGNV
-705 TIDGQQYIAD
+705 TIAGQQYIAD
-715 YMDVERGKLV
+715 YVDIERGKLIQKNFKYKITGNENIYAHDSGWIYV
-725 RMVKAKQLSGSI
+725 DTGLKMINEIGLSNVATLTTYASVLRGQLIRFGSSGVYFTYNDTFTDVDTFKAYVKNTDVYI
-737 EMSPSAGGLGW
+737 
-748 VDIAIDNCDTS
+748 IAALQEPI
-759 LNYLLADSYT
+759 
-769 FIRGSDDA
+769 
-777 WNSTTPCVSY
+777 
-787 SSIVSGTT
+787 
-795 SVRFYDTASTS
+795 
-806 VSTNVMYPLATPT
+806 
-819 ETDLTADEIAA
+819 ETDLTAEEIVA
-830 FKALASH
+830 FKTLVSY
-837 YPVTNVST
+837 YPTTNVSV
-845 TSDQLDGYTVFDY
+845 TSDRLDGYTVFNY